1 MFKRLSSLLLMLALI
16 VALLP
21 LNVGAALAEDAADEA
36 DMVDELVPELDEFMI
51 GVDEGADDALPE
63 NLPEDEGDFAVAA
76 PLPEDESEF
85 AVAAPLPMAV
95 SHSVSITQSGSIVT
109 IKGSVPSP
117 YQLFGI
123 IVDGTEVSN
132 KLFGSSINQTVNMDS
147 GTFATGYHT
156 VYVGI
161 GQWVG
166 AEFKHVDT
174 VIKKYMVTNTFKDR
188 PTYGGVFD
196 VYSNYFDI
204 YPFQMTAFGYLAPK
218 LFLEYSADGGKTW
231 SRSGSMKPGGIKV
244 ASQESYRIS
253 GLKPG
258 TTYNTRLRYGDY
270 VTYATGF
277 GGDGKSY
284 FFGGPVLNTATI
296 TTGMGE
302 APKIKSVTCK
312 ATKIKYH
319 KIKQPG
325 YYNYAGG
332 KLFWHKAWTEK
343 FYTCNVK
350 VTVKLK
356 KKPGTNGVW
365 ITFDGQRKWV
375 KGNKK
380 TYSATFTSTV
390 NYFAKKPKGRY
401 KFNVSVCSGQ
411 DSAWGGFSPSWSKT
425 KKLAK

>member
-63 NLPEDEGDFAVAA
+63 AEGDLPVAA

-231 SRSGSMKPGGIKV
+231 SRSGYMKPGGIKV

-284 FFGGPVLNTATI
+284 FFGGPVLNTTTI
-296 TTGMGE
+296 KTGSDTKP
-302 APKIKSVTCK
+302 AVKSITAK
-312 ATKIKYH
+312 AVNVRYH
-319 KIKQPG
+319 AVRHYGQYTG
-325 YYNYAGG
+325 VYLY
-332 KLFWHKAWTEK
+332 TEK
-343 FYTCNVK
+343 FYTCK
-350 VTVKLK
+350 IRVTVKLK
-356 KKPGTNGVW
+356 KKPGTAGMFING
-365 ITFDGQRKWV
+365 KWV

-380 TYSATFTSTV
+380 TYTKTFSPYPNYYFSHPRGSGKFTV
-390 NYFAKKPKGRY
+390 TLRTGQSKK
-401 KFNVSVCSGQ
+401 
-411 DSAWGGFSPSWSKT
+411 WGGYSPTVSRT
-425 KKLAK
+425 KKLS